1 MLFTVSRF
9 FLLGFGVLPALPREL
24 DLLRLAEVEA
34 WDEARCRGLFLD
46 FFSSLDRLFFSF
58 SFLLL
63 LLFSSVSDSTDDDV
77 NGEGDLV
84 DQPDLD
90 GLLVG
95 RLFPLQASVV
105 WPESLHLRQ

>member
-1 MLFTVSRF
+1 MSCQLYH
-9 FLLGFGVLPALPREL
+9 LPREL

-46 FFSSLDRLFFSF
+46 FFSSLDCLFFSF

-63 LLFSSVSDSTDDDV
+63 LLFSSASDSTDDDV
-77 NGEGDLV
+77 DGEGDLV
-84 DQPDLD
+84 DHPDLD
-90 GLLVG
+90 VLLVDL
-95 RLFPLQASVV
+95 LFPLQASVA

>member
-1 MLFTVSRF
+1 MFTVSRF

-34 WDEARCRGLFLD
+34 WEEARCCRGLFLD

-63 LLFSSVSDSTDDDV
+63 LLFSSASDSTDDDV
-77 NGEGDLV
+77 DGEGDLV
-84 DQPDLD
+84 DHPDLD
-90 GLLVG
+90 VLLVG
-95 RLFPLQASVV
+95 LLFPLQASVA

>member
-34 WDEARCRGLFLD
+34 WDEARCRGLCLD

-58 SFLLL
+58 SFLFF
-63 LLFSSVSDSTDDDV
+63 LLFSSVSGSADDDV
-77 NGEGDLV
+77 DVEGDLV

-95 RLFPLQASVV
+95 LLLLLQASVA

>member
-1 MLFTVSRF
+1 MSRF

-24 DLLRLAEVEA
+24 DLLLLVEVEV
-34 WDEARCRGLFLD
+34 WDEARCRGLFLY

-58 SFLLL
+58 SFLFL
-63 LLFSSVSDSTDDDV
+63 LLFSSASYSADDDV
-77 NGEGDLV
+77 DGEGDLG

-95 RLFPLQASVV
+95 LLFPLQASVA